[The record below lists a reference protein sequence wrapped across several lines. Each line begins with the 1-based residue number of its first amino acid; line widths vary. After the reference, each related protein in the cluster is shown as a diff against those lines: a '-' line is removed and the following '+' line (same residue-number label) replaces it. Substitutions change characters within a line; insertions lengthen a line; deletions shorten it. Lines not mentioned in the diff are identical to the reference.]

1 MGRGRRFAREV
12 LEEPGVAAGAAG
24 PCSRPH
30 TPRLHCA
37 AAGKKTACTGR
48 HEASGCAAMKCVVVG
63 GNVKVLGKAVHAL
76 SRIGD
81 ELYLEPTE
89 NGLSLRA
96 VNSSRSAYACFLFAP
111 LFFQL
116 YEAGG
121 PDAHGELFRCKILMK
136 TFLAIFRSL
145 PSLEK
150 TVSKCLI
157 SLNPRASRL
166 VVQLHCKYG
175 VTKTHNL
182 SFQECELLQAIFD
195 KQLCTSTLCASA
207 RVLVDAVVH
216 FPVTLAEVTLGV
228 GPSGKVSLR
237 NYVDEETEPSKT
249 MVTELCLSEDEFQ
262 DVRVPQET
270 QITFCLKEFRGLLS
284 FAESSNLPLSIHFDT
299 PGRPAVFSLEDP
311 LLEVHLVLATLADSS
326 ASSQAQTANGACH
339 KRVPDEDFAADD
351 LESYMIAMETTTGD
365 EGAEPPPSPTF
376 PMRCPSPATALE
388 AERSTLDSDKD
399 EDEDG
404 AVPGTPPQKKFRSL
418 FFGSVLI
425 QAQARAHPTPSQEV
439 LAEDSEGEC

>member
-1 MGRGRRFAREV
+1 
-12 LEEPGVAAGAAG
+12 
-24 PCSRPH
+24 
-30 TPRLHCA
+30 
-37 AAGKKTACTGR
+37 
-48 HEASGCAAMKCVVVG
+48 MKCVVIG

-81 ELYLEPTE
+81 ELYVEPTE

-121 PDAHGELFRCKILMK
+121 PDAHGELFRCKVLMK

-166 VVQLHCKYG
+166 VVQLHYKYG

-270 QITFCLKEFRGLLS
+270 QVTFCLKEFRGLLS

-311 LLEVHLVLATLADSS
+311 LLEVHLVLATLADSN

-339 KRVPDEDFAADD
+339 KCAADEDFAVDD
-351 LESYMIAMETTTGD
+351 LESYMIAMETTTVPLPVLWVSADTVAGQSSPYSQPR
-365 EGAEPPPSPTF
+365 GAG
-376 PMRCPSPATALE
+376 R
-388 AERSTLDSDKD
+388 
-399 EDEDG
+399 G
-404 AVPGTPPQKKFRSL
+404 Q
-418 FFGSVLI
+418 
-425 QAQARAHPTPSQEV
+425 
-439 LAEDSEGEC
+439 